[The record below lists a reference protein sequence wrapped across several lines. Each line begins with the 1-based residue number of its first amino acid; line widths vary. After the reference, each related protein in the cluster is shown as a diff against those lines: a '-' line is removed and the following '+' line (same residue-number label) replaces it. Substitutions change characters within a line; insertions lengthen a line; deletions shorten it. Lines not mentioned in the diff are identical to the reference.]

1 MRSNNDLK
9 TKLCKLFYYITQIII
24 KDLTKDKVIG
34 HVKWL
39 LFNVCSK
46 YYPVILL
53 LFVILMSYLFQNI
66 KRKYNASMMKKII
79 VNWFHSIFNIYFICY
94 MMHAQIT
101 KHINCLLFPGVI
113 GFENDTLVHSKLN
126 CNH

>member
-53 LFVILMSYLFQNI
+53 LFCHFNVQFVSKYQ
-66 KRKYNASMMKKII
+66 RKI
-79 VNWFHSIFNIYFICY
+79 
-94 MMHAQIT
+94 Q
-101 KHINCLLFPGVI
+101 HINDE
-113 GFENDTLVHSKLN
+113 ENYS
-126 CNH
+126 